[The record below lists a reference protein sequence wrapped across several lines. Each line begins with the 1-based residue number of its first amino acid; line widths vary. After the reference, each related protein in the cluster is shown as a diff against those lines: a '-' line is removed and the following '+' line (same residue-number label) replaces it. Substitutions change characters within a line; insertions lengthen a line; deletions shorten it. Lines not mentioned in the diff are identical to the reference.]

1 MTIHRTDVTDNVIS
15 ESPAAIER
23 GSVKTE
29 KTEIFIE
36 NANEATLCAAVLI
49 SICRVFL
56 PASKI
61 CTF

>member
-29 KTEIFIE
+29 KLKSLSK
-36 NANEATLCAAVLI
+36 TLMKRLFAQL
-49 SICRVFL
+49 F
-56 PASKI
+56 
-61 CTF
+61 